1 MHTRHEYMR
10 TMAHDGNLRQGA
22 ASETGLSDEVQR
34 ETGSSTVYNYMLSY
48 MVKLQAAFGLT
59 SITTPL
65 LVLTRVYGD
74 FRFREFQ
81 REWLQVQAEVLETS
95 MQDLQTRL
103 AQAQQ
108 ELVLKR
114 QTVEG
119 LTHKFDRQVG
129 LVLIP
134 EAALNLL

>member
-1 MHTRHEYMR
+1 VSP
-10 TMAHDGNLRQGA
+10 GQA
-22 ASETGLSDEVQR
+22 ASCLLLDQHHH
-34 ETGSSTVYNYMLSY
+34 STSCAHNSIWQ
-48 MVKLQAAFGLT
+48 LQI
-59 SITTPL
+59 S
-65 LVLTRVYGD
+65 
-74 FRFREFQ
+74 FQ

-129 LVLIP
+129 LVLNS
-134 EAALNLL
+134 EAALHLL

>member
-1 MHTRHEYMR
+1 VVSH
-10 TMAHDGNLRQGA
+10 L
-22 ASETGLSDEVQR
+22 
-34 ETGSSTVYNYMLSY
+34 
-48 MVKLQAAFGLT
+48 VKLQVAFCLT
-59 SITTPL
+59 STTTPL

-74 FRFREFQ
+74 FRFHEFQ

-134 EAALNLL
+134 EAALHLL

>member
-1 MHTRHEYMR
+1 
-10 TMAHDGNLRQGA
+10 MAFCLN
-22 ASETGLSDEVQR
+22 
-34 ETGSSTVYNYMLSY
+34 ST
-48 MVKLQAAFGLT
+48 
-59 SITTPL
+59 TTQL

-74 FRFREFQ
+74 CGFREFQ

-129 LVLIP
+129 LVLSSQ
-134 EAALNLL
+134 AALHLL

>member
-1 MHTRHEYMR
+1 
-10 TMAHDGNLRQGA
+10 
-22 ASETGLSDEVQR
+22 
-34 ETGSSTVYNYMLSY
+34 
-48 MVKLQAAFGLT
+48 
-59 SITTPL
+59 
-65 LVLTRVYGD
+65 
-74 FRFREFQ
+74 
-81 REWLQVQAEVLETS
+81 

-129 LVLIP
+129 LVQISQ
-134 EAALNLL
+134 AALHFW

>member
-1 MHTRHEYMR
+1 M
-10 TMAHDGNLRQGA
+10 
-22 ASETGLSDEVQR
+22 
-34 ETGSSTVYNYMLSY
+34 
-48 MVKLQAAFGLT
+48 
-59 SITTPL
+59 
-65 LVLTRVYGD
+65 LTRVYGD
-74 FRFREFQ
+74 FGFREFQ

-119 LTHKFDRQVG
+119 LTHKFDRQDG

-134 EAALNLL
+134 EAALHLL